1 VAQLKGYCRISE
13 LTNWSFLTRKPQRT
27 KETVEDAEECQW
39 RSRAGSMPGAY
50 FNSLEKLIITLGSL
64 VALKSCIGRQERLE
78 VVIEHRLCASF
89 SAHTH
94 HAIYLL
100 LIEL

>member
-1 VAQLKGYCRISE
+1 MLRNASREAVLG
-13 LTNWSFLTRKPQRT
+13 L
-27 KETVEDAEECQW
+27 CQV
-39 RSRAGSMPGAY
+39 AY
-50 FNSLEKLIITLGSL
+50 FNSLEKLIIILGSV

-78 VVIEHRLCASF
+78 VVIEHRVCASF